1 MHMYMHTILM
11 CIYIRH
17 AQRLQVLDLQSV
29 DPALRGFN
37 GGFVHNG
44 RVYFVPFYT
53 GVAAGS
59 KLVSVDATSFSAAS
73 VQVTSIS

>member
-1 MHMYMHTILM
+1 M
-11 CIYIRH
+11 
-17 AQRLQVLDLQSV
+17 LDLQGV
-29 DPALRGFN
+29 NPVLRGFN

-73 VQVTSIS
+73 VQVHTSISQLIQHNLSQCKSVVCSVAK